1 MVDVRVGAV
10 VHKGHRPVDLAGDLD
25 LDLVAVG
32 RAYDVGVLSGSRRG
46 KGGGRKRNRGRAE
59 QGRLE
64 AGHRENL
71 HTLDIDSSKTVRID
85 HSRTVATPTP
95 DGPGSFPLRIGSPL
109 KSDDQQTV

>member
-1 MVDVRVGAV
+1 MDTEARGRDVVVDMVDVRVGAV

-64 AGHRENL
+64 AGHRENRSEE
-71 HTLDIDSSKTVRID
+71 HTSELQSLMRI
-85 HSRTVATPTP
+85 SYAV
-95 DGPGSFPLRIGSPL
+95 
-109 KSDDQQTV
+109 